1 MSKQKVISGLLL
13 STTVLGGL
21 LLYPTSLVKA
31 EGTELTEVAVTEAPK
46 SNSEEI
52 SVTSENSPSPVLEE
66 AVMVADNNPSTNAES
81 SLKEEEDKKE
91 NVDLELVSNEELVS
105 LSESK
110 NVVEGEEARS
120 TIDTDVIKNSLV
132 EKQELIQETNKS
144 DFFGSKELF
153 EKSVEIVA
161 KNVDSGEIE
170 WEVTFDA
177 KNWSFSREHG
187 GYYFST
193 PKGVQIIEFSDALG
207 RDLLKNYNSSGTD
220 GSKYRLFKDGE
231 SGFSDQWGWSVG
243 LTDSNVLRQWKTEN
257 RFSNIYYLDY
267 PRDTDKVTYRL
278 KGKILDKSLK
288 NISLVAV
295 MKNFDHQNHLF
306 KQIVS
311 VAGLELTL
319 KKLEQVNPNTEKPEK
334 KAPSVP
340 EVDKETEAPI
350 EGLKPK
356 DKITVTVKGG
366 ENSEI
371 TDLDFRYYIYQGN
384 FQRTIS
390 AGTTLAE
397 FLKEIAIK
405 EAPLDNDRK
414 PNDVI
419 LKQGYKVSKWVDD
432 KNNVIQSD
440 TVLSNGMS
448 LTPIVEPKEKPESTP
463 APQPETPKSP
473 STPEKPMV
481 DPKASETEKPGTPEQ
496 PKMPSVPEQPEV
508 PAPSPSPESPKKED
522 MAPNKTKDEIYE
534 PIVQTDKWVVY
545 PVGTSKEEAEKKIL
559 DAVTVPE
566 KAGFVT
572 KEIVGDVPLA
582 AGQYGVNVKV
592 IYDDKSYD
600 VTLVDVHVTS
610 NQTDKQNEDMP
621 RSPEQSRMSEM
632 PKVEPKVEEMQP
644 KVMPQSPEMPSP
656 APEPEQPKTPE
667 VPDMSQPE
675 VPKSETPK
683 MEQPEV
689 VPPTSESEQPQAP
702 MKPETS
708 SPEGPEM
715 PRVPETPEV
724 VPPTPAPEQP
734 RVPEM
739 PDTPAPESPKKE
751 EMVPNKTKDEL
762 YEPIVSMVDWVA
774 YPVGTSKEVA
784 EKKILDA
791 VTVPQEAGPITKE
804 IVGEVPLVEGQY
816 GVNVKVIYDDHSYDI
831 ALVDVKVTNEKSH
844 MDMPQPEV
852 PKKETP
858 KKEQPEMVI
867 PEDKM
872 PEVDNPKQDTP
883 KLEQPKVETPKEEAP
898 KKEIPQTETP
908 KIEVPKESEKEKSDI
923 QKMAKP
929 KQEDQMAKESQ
940 KTDNPSEKM
949 RPESQG
955 AKTTS
960 PAVKQP
966 MTEMSDG
973 KKSQKSKETLPNT
986 GEVGGS
992 LTWLGAVLATLST
1005 FVYVFKNKK
1014 KEE

>member
-66 AVMVADNNPSTNAES
+66 AVMVADNNPSTNADS

-110 NVVEGEEARS
+110 NVVEGEEAPLN
-120 TIDTDVIKNSLV
+120 D
-132 EKQELIQETNKS
+132 EEGLIQGTNFSGNDQGDYYK
-144 DFFGSKELF
+144 
-153 EKSVEIVA
+153 KSVSIEPV
-161 KNVDSGEIE
+161 KVDNNEAT
-170 WEVTFDA
+170 WKVTFDT
-177 KNWSFSREHG
+177 KNWSFDRGRG
-187 GYYFST
+187 GYYFIL
-193 PKGVQIIEFSDALG
+193 PKSLQVTKIVD
-207 RDLLKNYNSSGTD
+207 DKNTDILNKFPKMVNSSNNSSSD
-220 GSKYRLFKDGE
+220 SYRFFSKEEKGSGD
-231 SGFSDQWGWSVG
+231 SDFHAQWEWSVG
-243 LTDSNVLRQWKTEN
+243 NVRGKLSDWRNESSK
-257 RFSNIYYLDY
+257 IYFLKA
-267 PRDTDKVTYRL
+267 PSSHTDKVTYEL
-278 KGKILDKSLK
+278 TAKIENTNVKTLPV
-288 NISLVAV
+288 IAV
-295 MKNFDHQNHLF
+295 MKYFGFFSDV
-306 KQIVS
+306 VS
-311 VAGLELTL
+311 AAGIRM
-319 KKLEQVNPNTEKPEK
+319 VVPDN
-334 KAPSVP
+334 AP
-340 EVDKETEAPI
+340 EVDKKSEVPTLE
-350 EGLKPK
+350 PK
-356 DKITVTVKGG
+356 TIDKVSITFKDVDSLADATYYFYKGSYSVTVPVGSLLKVALPKIVKKPTHDTPKGTLVIPKG
-366 ENSEI
+366 YKLEGWKVDGSNK
-371 TDLDFRYYIYQGN
+371 
-384 FQRTIS
+384 TILE
-390 AGTTLAE
+390 T
-397 FLKEIAIK
+397 
-405 EAPLDNDRK
+405 
-414 PNDVI
+414 DVI
-419 LKQGYKVSKWVDD
+419 TS
-432 KNNVIQSD
+432 
-440 TVLSNGMS
+440 S
-448 LTPIVEPKEKPESTP
+448 LTVVPIVKKSEEFK
-463 APQPETPKSP
+463 PETPKSP
-473 STPEKPMV
+473 SIPEKPMV
-481 DPKASETEKPGTPEQ
+481 DPKVSETEKPGTPEQ

-559 DAVTVPE
+559 DAVMVPKE
-566 KAGFVT
+566 AGET
-572 KEIVGDVPLA
+572 KKEIVGDVPLA

-610 NQTDKQNEDMP
+610 NQTDKPNEDMP
-621 RSPEQSRMSEM
+621 RSPEQPRMSEM

-656 APEPEQPKTPE
+656 APEQPKTPE

-689 VPPTSESEQPQAP
+689 VPPTSESEQSQAP

-724 VPPTPAPEQP
+724 VPPTPAPE
-734 RVPEM
+734 
-739 PDTPAPESPKKE
+739 SPKKE
-751 EMVPNKTKDEL
+751 EMVPDKTKDEL

-804 IVGEVPLVEGQY
+804 IVGDVPLVEGQY

-852 PKKETP
+852 PKKE
-858 KKEQPEMVI
+858 QPEMVI
-867 PEDKM
+867 PEEKM
-872 PEVDNPKQDTP
+872 PKVDNPKQDTP

-908 KIEVPKESEKEKSDI
+908 KIKVPKESEKEKSDI

-940 KTDNPSEKM
+940 KMDNPSEKM
-949 RPESQG
+949 KPESQG
-955 AKTTS
+955 SKTTS

-966 MTEMSDG
+966 MAEMSDG

-986 GEVGGS
+986 GEAGGS
-992 LTWLGAVLATLST
+992 LTWLGAALATLST

>member
-66 AVMVADNNPSTNAES
+66 AVMVADNNPSTTAES

-110 NVVEGEEARS
+110 NVVEGEEKEDSTLKVEDGPLLQATNRS
-120 TIDTDVIKNSLV
+120 S
-132 EKQELIQETNKS
+132 
-144 DFFGSKELF
+144 FFGDQEYFK
-153 EKSVEIVA
+153 KSVSINQVSEGINNTEITWKV
-161 KNVDSGEIE
+161 E
-170 WEVTFDA
+170 FDTE
-177 KNWSFSREHG
+177 KWSFDHHSG
-187 GYYFST
+187 GVYFIIPQGLKLTRIVEETKSSENLLEQF
-193 PKGVQIIEFSDALG
+193 PKKVNYPENGEGNPFRIFSKKEEPLNLE
-207 RDLLKNYNSSGTD
+207 RSFNS
-220 GSKYRLFKDGE
+220 
-231 SGFSDQWGWSVG
+231 QWGWSAGKVG
-243 LTDSNVLRQWKTEN
+243 STEMEKWKENFSDIYFIDSIKGT
-257 RFSNIYYLDY
+257 
-267 PRDTDKVTYRL
+267 
-278 KGKILDKSLK
+278 GKINYQLTAKVNVDLQSTFPF
-288 NISLVAV
+288 IAV
-295 MKNFDHQNHLF
+295 MKSFRYDTVTAAGRIFNVKGTGKTSESNTIAKPALPRVEFIFQEGGNGALDIGATHRIDKGGFSEEGITGETFGEFF
-306 KQIVS
+306 KRVGANERVVPAPGYTFVGWAFARNPDEVID
-311 VAGLELTL
+311 LELKISNDL
-319 KKLEQVNPNTEKPEK
+319 PLLL
-334 KAPSVP
+334 VP
-340 EVDKETEAPI
+340 VMT
-350 EGLKPK
+350 
-356 DKITVTVKGG
+356 
-366 ENSEI
+366 
-371 TDLDFRYYIYQGN
+371 
-384 FQRTIS
+384 
-390 AGTTLAE
+390 
-397 FLKEIAIK
+397 
-405 EAPLDNDRK
+405 
-414 PNDVI
+414 
-419 LKQGYKVSKWVDD
+419 KQ
-432 KNNVIQSD
+432 
-440 TVLSNGMS
+440 
-448 LTPIVEPKEKPESTP
+448 
-463 APQPETPKSP
+463 PQPETPKVP
-473 STPEKPMV
+473 SIPEKPMV
-481 DPKASETEKPGTPEQ
+481 DPKVSETEKPDT
-496 PKMPSVPEQPEV
+496 PEQPEV

-559 DAVTVPE
+559 DAVTVPKE
-566 KAGFVT
+566 AGET
-572 KEIVGDVPLA
+572 KKEIVGDVPLA

-610 NQTDKQNEDMP
+610 NQTDKQNEDM
-621 RSPEQSRMSEM
+621 SQSSEQPRMSEM
-632 PKVEPKVEEMQP
+632 PKVEPKVEEMKP
-644 KVMPQSPEMPSP
+644 EVMPEIPEQPREPKGPEMPSP
-656 APEPEQPKTPE
+656 APEQPKTPE
-667 VPDMSQPE
+667 VQDMSQPE

-689 VPPTSESEQPQAP
+689 VPPTPESEKPLAP

-715 PRVPETPEV
+715 PRVPETP
-724 VPPTPAPEQP
+724 P
-734 RVPEM
+734 
-739 PDTPAPESPKKE
+739 TPAPESPKKE

-791 VTVPQEAGPITKE
+791 VTVPQEAGPVTKE
-804 IVGEVPLVEGQY
+804 VVGEVPLVEGQY

-831 ALVDVKVTNEKSH
+831 ALVDVRVTNEKLH
-844 MDMPQPEV
+844 MDMPQPEA

-858 KKEQPEMVI
+858 KQEQPEMVI
-867 PEDKM
+867 PEEKM
-872 PEVDNPKQDTP
+872 PKADNPKQDTP
-883 KLEQPKVETPKEEAP
+883 KLEQPKVETPKE
-898 KKEIPQTETP
+898 EIPQTETP

-940 KTDNPSEKM
+940 KMDNPSEKM
-949 RPESQG
+949 KPKSQG
-955 AKTTS
+955 AKTTA

-966 MTEMSDG
+966 MAEMSDG
-973 KKSQKSKETLPNT
+973 KKPQKSKETLPNT
-986 GEVGGS
+986 GEAGGS
-992 LTWLGAVLATLST
+992 LTWLGAALATLST

>member
-66 AVMVADNNPSTNAES
+66 AVMVADNNPSTNADS

-110 NVVEGEEARS
+110 NVVEGEEAPLN
-120 TIDTDVIKNSLV
+120 D
-132 EKQELIQETNKS
+132 EEGLIQGTNFSGNDQGDYYK
-144 DFFGSKELF
+144 
-153 EKSVEIVA
+153 KSVSIEPV
-161 KNVDSGEIE
+161 KVDNNEAT
-170 WEVTFDA
+170 WKVTFDT
-177 KNWSFSREHG
+177 KNWSFDRGRG
-187 GYYFST
+187 GYYFIL
-193 PKGVQIIEFSDALG
+193 PKSLQVTKIVD
-207 RDLLKNYNSSGTD
+207 DKNTDILNKFPKMVNSSNNSSSD
-220 GSKYRLFKDGE
+220 SYRFFSKEEKGSGD
-231 SGFSDQWGWSVG
+231 SDFHAQWEWSVG
-243 LTDSNVLRQWKTEN
+243 NVRGKLSDWRNESSK
-257 RFSNIYYLDY
+257 IYFLKA
-267 PRDTDKVTYRL
+267 PSSHTDKVTYEL
-278 KGKILDKSLK
+278 TAKIENTNVKTLPV
-288 NISLVAV
+288 IAV
-295 MKNFDHQNHLF
+295 MKYFGFFSDV
-306 KQIVS
+306 VS
-311 VAGLELTL
+311 AAGIRM
-319 KKLEQVNPNTEKPEK
+319 VVPDN
-334 KAPSVP
+334 AP
-340 EVDKETEAPI
+340 EVDKKSEVPTLE
-350 EGLKPK
+350 PK
-356 DKITVTVKGG
+356 TIDKVSITFKDVDSLADATYYFYKGSYSVTVPVGSLLKVALPKIVKKPTHDTPKGTLVIPKG
-366 ENSEI
+366 YKLEGWKVDGSNK
-371 TDLDFRYYIYQGN
+371 
-384 FQRTIS
+384 TILE
-390 AGTTLAE
+390 T
-397 FLKEIAIK
+397 
-405 EAPLDNDRK
+405 
-414 PNDVI
+414 DVI
-419 LKQGYKVSKWVDD
+419 TS
-432 KNNVIQSD
+432 
-440 TVLSNGMS
+440 S
-448 LTPIVEPKEKPESTP
+448 LTVVPIVKKSEEFK
-463 APQPETPKSP
+463 PETPKSP
-473 STPEKPMV
+473 SIPEKPMV
-481 DPKASETEKPGTPEQ
+481 DPKVSETEKPGTPEQ

-559 DAVTVPE
+559 DAVMVPKE
-566 KAGFVT
+566 AGET
-572 KEIVGDVPLA
+572 KKEIVGDVPLA

-610 NQTDKQNEDMP
+610 NQTDKPNEDMP
-621 RSPEQSRMSEM
+621 RSPEQPRMSEM

-656 APEPEQPKTPE
+656 APEQPKTPE

-689 VPPTSESEQPQAP
+689 VPPTSESEQSQAP

-724 VPPTPAPEQP
+724 VPP
-734 RVPEM
+734 
-739 PDTPAPESPKKE
+739 TPAPESPKKE

-867 PEDKM
+867 PEEKM
-872 PEVDNPKQDTP
+872 PKVDNPKQDTP

-949 RPESQG
+949 KPESQG

-966 MTEMSDG
+966 MTEMSDS
-973 KKSQKSKETLPNT
+973 KKPQKSKETLPNT

-992 LTWLGAVLATLST
+992 LTWLGAALAILST

>member
-110 NVVEGEEARS
+110 NVVEGEEA
-120 TIDTDVIKNSLV
+120 SLND
-132 EKQELIQETNKS
+132 EEGLIQGTNFSGNDQGDYYK
-144 DFFGSKELF
+144 
-153 EKSVEIVA
+153 KSVSIEPV
-161 KNVDSGEIE
+161 KVDNNEAT
-170 WEVTFDA
+170 WKVTFDT
-177 KNWSFSREHG
+177 KNWSFDRGRG
-187 GYYFST
+187 GYYFIL
-193 PKGVQIIEFSDALG
+193 PKSLQVTKIVEGEKTDILDKFPKMVQ
-207 RDLLKNYNSSGTD
+207 DLDNSSSNTHRFF
-220 GSKYRLFKDGE
+220 SKEDRIEGE
-231 SGFSDQWGWSVG
+231 RSFNAQWEWSVG
-243 LTDSNVLRQWKTEN
+243 NVRGKLSDWRNESSK
-257 RFSNIYYLDY
+257 IYFLKA
-267 PRDTDKVTYRL
+267 PSSHTDKVTYEL
-278 KGKILDKSLK
+278 TAKIENTNVKTLPV
-288 NISLVAV
+288 IAV
-295 MKNFDHQNHLF
+295 MKYFGFFSDV
-306 KQIVS
+306 VS
-311 VAGLELTL
+311 AAGIRM
-319 KKLEQVNPNTEKPEK
+319 VVPDN
-334 KAPSVP
+334 AP
-340 EVDKETEAPI
+340 EVDKKSEVPTLE
-350 EGLKPK
+350 PK
-356 DKITVTVKGG
+356 TIDKVSITFKDVDSLADATYYFYKGSYSVTVPVGSLLKVALPKIVKKPTNDTPKG
-366 ENSEI
+366 
-371 TDLDFRYYIYQGN
+371 
-384 FQRTIS
+384 
-390 AGTTLAE
+390 TL
-397 FLKEIAIK
+397 
-405 EAPLDNDRK
+405 
-414 PNDVI
+414 VI
-419 LKQGYKVSKWVDD
+419 PKGYKLEGWKVDG
-432 KNNVIQSD
+432 
-440 TVLSNGMS
+440 SNKTILETDAITSS
-448 LTPIVEPKEKPESTP
+448 LTVVPIVKKIEEFK
-463 APQPETPKSP
+463 PETPKSP
-473 STPEKPMV
+473 SIPEKPMV
-481 DPKASETEKPGTPEQ
+481 DPKVSETEKPGTPEQ
-496 PKMPSVPEQPEV
+496 PKLPSVPEQPEV

-559 DAVTVPE
+559 DAVMVPKE
-566 KAGFVT
+566 AGET
-572 KEIVGDVPLA
+572 KKEIVGDVPLA

-621 RSPEQSRMSEM
+621 RSPEQPRMSEM

-656 APEPEQPKTPE
+656 APEQPKTPE

-689 VPPTSESEQPQAP
+689 VPPTL
-702 MKPETS
+702 
-708 SPEGPEM
+708 
-715 PRVPETPEV
+715 
-724 VPPTPAPEQP
+724 APEQP
-734 RVPEM
+734 RVPKM

-867 PEDKM
+867 PEEKM
-872 PEVDNPKQDTP
+872 PKVDNPKQDTP

-949 RPESQG
+949 KPESQG

-966 MTEMSDG
+966 MTEMSDS
-973 KKSQKSKETLPNT
+973 KKPQKSKETLPNT

-992 LTWLGAVLATLST
+992 LTWLGAAMAILST

>member
-110 NVVEGEEARS
+110 NVVEGEEHPLN
-120 TIDTDVIKNSLV
+120 D
-132 EKQELIQETNKS
+132 EEGLIQGTNFSGNDQGDYYK
-144 DFFGSKELF
+144 
-153 EKSVEIVA
+153 KSVSIEPV
-161 KNVDSGEIE
+161 KVDNNEAT
-170 WEVTFDA
+170 WKVTFDT
-177 KNWSFSREHG
+177 KNWSFDRGRG
-187 GYYFST
+187 GYYFIL
-193 PKGVQIIEFSDALG
+193 PKSLQVTKIVD
-207 RDLLKNYNSSGTD
+207 DKNTDILNKFPKMVNSSNNSSSD
-220 GSKYRLFKDGE
+220 SYRFFSKEEKGSGD
-231 SGFSDQWGWSVG
+231 SDFHAQWEWSVG
-243 LTDSNVLRQWKTEN
+243 NVRGKLSDWRNESSK
-257 RFSNIYYLDY
+257 IYFLKA
-267 PRDTDKVTYRL
+267 PSSHTDKVTYEL
-278 KGKILDKSLK
+278 TAKIENTNVKTLPV
-288 NISLVAV
+288 IAV
-295 MKNFDHQNHLF
+295 MKYFGFLSEV
-306 KQIVS
+306 VS
-311 VAGLELTL
+311 AAGIRM
-319 KKLEQVNPNTEKPEK
+319 VVPDN
-334 KAPSVP
+334 AP
-340 EVDKETEAPI
+340 EVDKKSEVPTLE
-350 EGLKPK
+350 PK
-356 DKITVTVKGG
+356 TIDKVSITFKDVDSLADATYYFYKGSYSVTVPVGSLLKVALPKIVKKPTNDTPKG
-366 ENSEI
+366 
-371 TDLDFRYYIYQGN
+371 
-384 FQRTIS
+384 
-390 AGTTLAE
+390 TL
-397 FLKEIAIK
+397 
-405 EAPLDNDRK
+405 
-414 PNDVI
+414 VI
-419 LKQGYKVSKWVDD
+419 PKGYKLEGWKVDG
-432 KNNVIQSD
+432 
-440 TVLSNGMS
+440 SNKTILETDAITSS
-448 LTPIVEPKEKPESTP
+448 LTVVPIVKKIEEFK
-463 APQPETPKSP
+463 PETPKSP

-481 DPKASETEKPGTPEQ
+481 DPKVSETEMPGTPEQ

-610 NQTDKQNEDMP
+610 NQTDKPNEDMP
-621 RSPEQSRMSEM
+621 RSPEQPRMSEM

-644 KVMPQSPEMPSP
+644 KLMPQSPEMPSP

-667 VPDMSQPE
+667 VP
-675 VPKSETPK
+675 
-683 MEQPEV
+683 
-689 VPPTSESEQPQAP
+689 
-702 MKPETS
+702 
-708 SPEGPEM
+708 EM

-724 VPPTPAPEQP
+724 VPP
-734 RVPEM
+734 
-739 PDTPAPESPKKE
+739 TPAPESPKKE

-867 PEDKM
+867 PEEKM

-949 RPESQG
+949 KPESQG

-992 LTWLGAVLATLST
+992 LTWLGAALATLST

>member
-52 SVTSENSPSPVLEE
+52 SVTSKNSPSPVLEE

-81 SLKEEEDKKE
+81 SLKEEGDKKE

-110 NVVEGEEARS
+110 NVVEGEEA
-120 TIDTDVIKNSLV
+120 SLND
-132 EKQELIQETNKS
+132 EEGLIQGTNFSGNDQGDYYK
-144 DFFGSKELF
+144 
-153 EKSVEIVA
+153 KSVSIEPV
-161 KNVDSGEIE
+161 KVDNNEAT
-170 WEVTFDA
+170 WKVTFDT
-177 KNWSFSREHG
+177 KNWSFDRGRG
-187 GYYFST
+187 GYYFIL
-193 PKGVQIIEFSDALG
+193 PKSLQVTKIVEGEKTDILDKFPKMVQ
-207 RDLLKNYNSSGTD
+207 DLDNSSSNTHRFF
-220 GSKYRLFKDGE
+220 SKEDRIEGE
-231 SGFSDQWGWSVG
+231 RSFNAQWEWSVG
-243 LTDSNVLRQWKTEN
+243 NVRGKLSDWRNESSK
-257 RFSNIYYLDY
+257 IYFLKA
-267 PRDTDKVTYRL
+267 PSSHTDKVTYEL
-278 KGKILDKSLK
+278 TAKIENTNVKTLPV
-288 NISLVAV
+288 IAV
-295 MKNFDHQNHLF
+295 MKYFGFFSDV
-306 KQIVS
+306 VS
-311 VAGLELTL
+311 AAGIRM
-319 KKLEQVNPNTEKPEK
+319 VVPDN
-334 KAPSVP
+334 AP
-340 EVDKETEAPI
+340 EVDKKSEVPTLE
-350 EGLKPK
+350 PK
-356 DKITVTVKGG
+356 TIDKVSITFKDVDSLADATYYFYKGSYSVTVPVGSLLKVALPKIVKKPTNDTPKG
-366 ENSEI
+366 
-371 TDLDFRYYIYQGN
+371 
-384 FQRTIS
+384 
-390 AGTTLAE
+390 TL
-397 FLKEIAIK
+397 
-405 EAPLDNDRK
+405 
-414 PNDVI
+414 VI
-419 LKQGYKVSKWVDD
+419 PKGYKLEGWKVDG
-432 KNNVIQSD
+432 
-440 TVLSNGMS
+440 SNKTILETDAITSS
-448 LTPIVEPKEKPESTP
+448 LTVVPIVKKIEEFK
-463 APQPETPKSP
+463 PETPKSP
-473 STPEKPMV
+473 SIPEKPMV
-481 DPKASETEKPGTPEQ
+481 DPKVSETEKPGTPEQ
-496 PKMPSVPEQPEV
+496 PKKPSVPEQPEA

-559 DAVTVPE
+559 DAVMVPKE
-566 KAGFVT
+566 AGET
-572 KEIVGDVPLA
+572 KKEIVGDVPLA

-610 NQTDKQNEDMP
+610 NQTDKPNEDMP
-621 RSPEQSRMSEM
+621 RSPEQPRMSEM

-715 PRVPETPEV
+715 PRVPEMPD
-724 VPPTPAPEQP
+724 TPAPS
-734 RVPEM
+734 
-739 PDTPAPESPKKE
+739 PAPESPKKE

-804 IVGEVPLVEGQY
+804 IVGEVPLVEGKY

-852 PKKETP
+852 PKKE
-858 KKEQPEMVI
+858 QPEMVI
-867 PEDKM
+867 PEEKM
-872 PEVDNPKQDTP
+872 PKVDNPKQDTP

-949 RPESQG
+949 KPESQG
-955 AKTTS
+955 SKTTS

-966 MTEMSDG
+966 MAEMSDG

-986 GEVGGS
+986 GEAGGS
-992 LTWLGAVLATLST
+992 LTWLGAALATLST

>member
-21 LLYPTSLVKA
+21 LLYPTSLAKA

-46 SNSEEI
+46 SNGEEI
-52 SVTSENSPSPVLEE
+52 PVTSENSPSPVLEE
-66 AVMVADNNPSTNAES
+66 AVMVTDSNPSTDASS

-110 NVVEGEEARS
+110 NVVEGEEKEDS
-120 TIDTDVIKNSLV
+120 TLKV
-132 EKQELIQETNKS
+132 EDGPLIQATNRSSFLGDQEYFK
-144 DFFGSKELF
+144 
-153 EKSVEIVA
+153 KSVSINQVSEGINNAEITWKVEFDTA
-161 KNVDSGEIE
+161 K
-170 WEVTFDA
+170 
-177 KNWSFSREHG
+177 WSFTQDKG
-187 GYYFST
+187 GYYFVIPKDLVLTKITAQSGENILSSFKSPST
-193 PKGVQIIEFSDALG
+193 DQD
-207 RDLLKNYNSSGTD
+207 
-220 GSKYRLFKDGE
+220 KYRLFE
-231 SGFSDQWGWSVG
+231 RRNIEEFNSHWGWSVG
-243 LTDSNVLRQWKTEN
+243 NVGNDALNTWKADAYE
-257 RFSNIYYLDY
+257 IYYLEA
-267 PRDTDKVTYRL
+267 PKSAAKATYQL
-278 KGKILDKSLK
+278 TATVINNEMKKSVP
-288 NISLVAV
+288 LVAV
-295 MKNFDHQNHLF
+295 MKNFRATNFFSGTQ
-306 KQIVS
+306 VTS
-311 VAGLELTL
+311 AAGLLVSISKIKNDSPAL
-319 KKLEQVNPNTEKPEK
+319 PMPGAPEK

-356 DKITVTVKGG
+356 DKITVTVKGR

-440 TVLSNGMS
+440 TVLSNGIS

-481 DPKASETEKPGTPEQ
+481 DPKVSETEKPGTPEQ

-522 MAPNKTKDEIYE
+522 MAPNKTKDEVYE

-610 NQTDKQNEDMP
+610 NQTDKPNEDMP
-621 RSPEQSRMSEM
+621 RSPEQPRMSEM

-656 APEPEQPKTPE
+656 APEQPKTPE

-689 VPPTSESEQPQAP
+689 VPP
-702 MKPETS
+702 
-708 SPEGPEM
+708 
-715 PRVPETPEV
+715 
-724 VPPTPAPEQP
+724 
-734 RVPEM
+734 
-739 PDTPAPESPKKE
+739 TPAPESPKKE

-852 PKKETP
+852 PKKE
-858 KKEQPEMVI
+858 QPEMVI
-867 PEDKM
+867 PEEKM
-872 PEVDNPKQDTP
+872 PKVDNPKQDTP

-940 KTDNPSEKM
+940 KTNNPSEKM
-949 RPESQG
+949 KPESQG

-966 MTEMSDG
+966 MAEMSDG
-973 KKSQKSKETLPNT
+973 KKPQKSKETLPNT
-986 GEVGGS
+986 GEAGGS
-992 LTWLGAVLATLST
+992 LTWLGAALATLST

>member
-52 SVTSENSPSPVLEE
+52 SVTSKNSPSPVLEE

-81 SLKEEEDKKE
+81 FLKEEGDKKE

-110 NVVEGEEARS
+110 NVVEGEEA
-120 TIDTDVIKNSLV
+120 SLND
-132 EKQELIQETNKS
+132 EEGLIQGTNFSGNDQGDYYK
-144 DFFGSKELF
+144 
-153 EKSVEIVA
+153 KSVSIEPV
-161 KNVDSGEIE
+161 KVDNNEAT
-170 WEVTFDA
+170 WKVTFDT
-177 KNWSFSREHG
+177 KNWSFDRGRG
-187 GYYFST
+187 GYYFIL
-193 PKGVQIIEFSDALG
+193 PKSLQVTKIVEGEKTDILDKFPKMVQ
-207 RDLLKNYNSSGTD
+207 DLDNSSSNTHRFF
-220 GSKYRLFKDGE
+220 SKEDRIEGE
-231 SGFSDQWGWSVG
+231 RSFNAQWEWSVG
-243 LTDSNVLRQWKTEN
+243 NVRGKLSDWRNESSK
-257 RFSNIYYLDY
+257 IYFLKA
-267 PRDTDKVTYRL
+267 PSSHTDKVTYEL
-278 KGKILDKSLK
+278 TAKIENTNVKTLPV
-288 NISLVAV
+288 IAV
-295 MKNFDHQNHLF
+295 MKYFGFFSDV
-306 KQIVS
+306 VS
-311 VAGLELTL
+311 AAGIRM
-319 KKLEQVNPNTEKPEK
+319 VVPDN
-334 KAPSVP
+334 AP
-340 EVDKETEAPI
+340 EVDKKSEVPTLE
-350 EGLKPK
+350 PK
-356 DKITVTVKGG
+356 TIDKVSITFKDVDSLADATYYFYKGSYSVTVPVGSLLKVALPKIVKKPTNDTPKG
-366 ENSEI
+366 
-371 TDLDFRYYIYQGN
+371 
-384 FQRTIS
+384 
-390 AGTTLAE
+390 TL
-397 FLKEIAIK
+397 
-405 EAPLDNDRK
+405 
-414 PNDVI
+414 VI
-419 LKQGYKVSKWVDD
+419 PKGYKLEGWKVDG
-432 KNNVIQSD
+432 
-440 TVLSNGMS
+440 SNKTILETDAITSS
-448 LTPIVEPKEKPESTP
+448 LTVVPIVKKIEEFK
-463 APQPETPKSP
+463 PETPKSP
-473 STPEKPMV
+473 SIPEKPMV
-481 DPKASETEKPGTPEQ
+481 DPKVSETEKPGTPEQ
-496 PKMPSVPEQPEV
+496 PKKPSVPEQPEA

-559 DAVTVPE
+559 DAVMVPKE
-566 KAGFVT
+566 AGET
-572 KEIVGDVPLA
+572 KKEIVGDVPLA

-610 NQTDKQNEDMP
+610 NQTDKPNEDMP
-621 RSPEQSRMSEM
+621 RSPEQPRMSEM

-715 PRVPETPEV
+715 PRVPEMPD
-724 VPPTPAPEQP
+724 TPAPS
-734 RVPEM
+734 
-739 PDTPAPESPKKE
+739 PAPESPKKE

-791 VTVPQEAGPITKE
+791 VTVPQEAGPVTKE
-804 IVGEVPLVEGQY
+804 VVGEVPLVEGQY
-816 GVNVKVIYDDHSYDI
+816 GVNVKVIYDDHSYDVV
-831 ALVDVKVTNEKSH
+831 LVDVRVTNEKSH
-844 MDMPQPEV
+844 MDMPQPEA

-858 KKEQPEMVI
+858 KQEQPEMVI
-867 PEDKM
+867 PEEKM
-872 PEVDNPKQDTP
+872 PKVDNPKQDTP

-940 KTDNPSEKM
+940 KMDNPSEKM
-949 RPESQG
+949 KPKSQG

-966 MTEMSDG
+966 MAEMSDG
-973 KKSQKSKETLPNT
+973 KKPQKSKETLPNT
-986 GEVGGS
+986 GEAGGS
-992 LTWLGAVLATLST
+992 LTWLGAALATLST

>member
-13 STTVLGGL
+13 STTVLGGF

-52 SVTSENSPSPVLEE
+52 SMTSENSPSPVLEE

-81 SLKEEEDKKE
+81 SLKEEDKKE

-110 NVVEGEEARS
+110 NVVEGEEAPLN
-120 TIDTDVIKNSLV
+120 D
-132 EKQELIQETNKS
+132 EEGLIQGTNFSGNDQGDYYK
-144 DFFGSKELF
+144 
-153 EKSVEIVA
+153 KSVSIEPV
-161 KNVDSGEIE
+161 KVDNNEAT
-170 WEVTFDA
+170 WKVTFDT
-177 KNWSFSREHG
+177 KNWSFDRGRG
-187 GYYFST
+187 GYYFIL
-193 PKGVQIIEFSDALG
+193 PKSLQVTKIVDGEKTDILDKFPKMVQ
-207 RDLLKNYNSSGTD
+207 DLDNSSSNTHRFF
-220 GSKYRLFKDGE
+220 SKEERIEGE
-231 SGFSDQWGWSVG
+231 RSFNAQWEWSVG
-243 LTDSNVLRQWKTEN
+243 NVRGKLSDWRNESSK
-257 RFSNIYYLDY
+257 IYFLKA
-267 PRDTDKVTYRL
+267 PSSHTDKVTYEL
-278 KGKILDKSLK
+278 TAKIENTNVKTLPV
-288 NISLVAV
+288 IAV
-295 MKNFDHQNHLF
+295 MKYFGFFSDV
-306 KQIVS
+306 VS
-311 VAGLELTL
+311 AAGIRM
-319 KKLEQVNPNTEKPEK
+319 VVPDN
-334 KAPSVP
+334 AP
-340 EVDKETEAPI
+340 EVDKKSEVPTLE
-350 EGLKPK
+350 PK
-356 DKITVTVKGG
+356 TIDKVSITFKDVDSLADATYYFYKGSYSVTVPVGSLLKVALPKIVKKPTNDTPKG
-366 ENSEI
+366 
-371 TDLDFRYYIYQGN
+371 
-384 FQRTIS
+384 
-390 AGTTLAE
+390 TL
-397 FLKEIAIK
+397 
-405 EAPLDNDRK
+405 
-414 PNDVI
+414 VI
-419 LKQGYKVSKWVDD
+419 PKGYKLEGWKVDG
-432 KNNVIQSD
+432 
-440 TVLSNGMS
+440 SNKTILETDAITSS
-448 LTPIVEPKEKPESTP
+448 LTVVPIVKKIEEFK
-463 APQPETPKSP
+463 PETPKSP

-481 DPKASETEKPGTPEQ
+481 DPKVSETEKPGTPEQ

-522 MAPNKTKDEIYE
+522 MAPNKTKDETYE

-621 RSPEQSRMSEM
+621 RSPKQPRMSEM
-632 PKVEPKVEEMQP
+632 PKVEPRVEEMQP

-708 SPEGPEM
+708 SPEGTEM

-739 PDTPAPESPKKE
+739 PDTPAPTPAPESPKKE

-867 PEDKM
+867 PEEKM
-872 PEVDNPKQDTP
+872 PKVDNPKQDTP

-949 RPESQG
+949 KPESQG
-955 AKTTS
+955 SKTTS

-966 MTEMSDG
+966 MAEMSDG
-973 KKSQKSKETLPNT
+973 KKPQKSKETLPNT
-986 GEVGGS
+986 GEAGGS
-992 LTWLGAVLATLST
+992 LTWLGAALATLST

>member
-110 NVVEGEEARS
+110 NVVEGGEKEDS
-120 TIDTDVIKNSLV
+120 TLKV
-132 EKQELIQETNKS
+132 EDGPLIQATNRS
-144 DFFGSKELF
+144 SFFGDQEYFK
-153 EKSVEIVA
+153 KSVSINQISEGINNAEITWKVEFDTA
-161 KNVDSGEIE
+161 KWSFDHHSGGVYFIIPQGLKLTKIVEGTKPSENLLEQFPKNVNYPENGEGNPFRIFSKKE
-170 WEVTFDA
+170 EPL
-177 KNWSFSREHG
+177 NLERSF
-187 GYYFST
+187 
-193 PKGVQIIEFSDALG
+193 
-207 RDLLKNYNSSGTD
+207 NS
-220 GSKYRLFKDGE
+220 
-231 SGFSDQWGWSVG
+231 QWGWSVG
-243 LTDSNVLRQWKTEN
+243 KVGSMEMEKWKEN
-257 RFSNIYYLDY
+257 FSDIYFIDNIKG
-267 PRDTDKVTYRL
+267 T
-278 KGKILDKSLK
+278 GKINYQFTAKVNVDSQSTFPFIAVLKS
-288 NISLVAV
+288 
-295 MKNFDHQNHLF
+295 FRYD
-306 KQIVS
+306 
-311 VAGLELTL
+311 
-319 KKLEQVNPNTEKPEK
+319 
-334 KAPSVP
+334 
-340 EVDKETEAPI
+340 
-350 EGLKPK
+350 
-356 DKITVTVKGG
+356 TVTVAGRIFNVKGTGKTSESNTIAKPALPRVEFIFQEGGNGALDIGATHRIDKGRFSEEGITG
-366 ENSEI
+366 E
-371 TDLDFRYYIYQGN
+371 TFG
-384 FQRTIS
+384 
-390 AGTTLAE
+390 E
-397 FLKEIAIK
+397 FFKRVGANE
-405 EAPLDNDRK
+405 R
-414 PNDVI
+414 V
-419 LKQGYKVSKWVDD
+419 V
-432 KNNVIQSD
+432 
-440 TVLSNGMS
+440 
-448 LTPIVEPKEKPESTP
+448 P
-463 APQPETPKSP
+463 APGYTFVGWAFARNPDEVIDLELKISNDLPLLLVPVMTKQQQPETPKSP

-481 DPKASETEKPGTPEQ
+481 DPKVSETEKPGT
-496 PKMPSVPEQPEV
+496 PEQPEV

-559 DAVTVPE
+559 DAVMVPKE
-566 KAGFVT
+566 AGET
-572 KEIVGDVPLA
+572 KKEIVGDVPLA

-610 NQTDKQNEDMP
+610 NQPDKQNEDMP
-621 RSPEQSRMSEM
+621 RSPEQPRMSEM

-689 VPPTSESEQPQAP
+689 VPPT
-702 MKPETS
+702 
-708 SPEGPEM
+708 
-715 PRVPETPEV
+715 
-724 VPPTPAPEQP
+724 PAPEQP

-739 PDTPAPESPKKE
+739 PDTPAPSPAPESPKKE

-804 IVGEVPLVEGQY
+804 VVGEVPLVEGQY

-872 PEVDNPKQDTP
+872 PKVDNPKQDTP

-949 RPESQG
+949 KPESQG
-955 AKTTS
+955 SKTTS

-966 MTEMSDG
+966 MAEMSDG
-973 KKSQKSKETLPNT
+973 KQPQKSKETLPNT
-986 GEVGGS
+986 GEAGGS
-992 LTWLGAVLATLST
+992 LTWLGAALATLST

>member
-66 AVMVADNNPSTNAES
+66 AVMVADNNPSTTAES

-110 NVVEGEEARS
+110 NVVEGEEAPLN
-120 TIDTDVIKNSLV
+120 D
-132 EKQELIQETNKS
+132 EEGLIQGTNFSGNDQGDYYK
-144 DFFGSKELF
+144 
-153 EKSVEIVA
+153 KSVSIEPV
-161 KNVDSGEIE
+161 KVDNNEATWKVI
-170 WEVTFDA
+170 FDT
-177 KNWSFSREHG
+177 KNWSFDRGRG
-187 GYYFST
+187 GYYFIL
-193 PKGVQIIEFSDALG
+193 PKSLQVTKIVEGEKTDILDKFPKMVQ
-207 RDLLKNYNSSGTD
+207 DLDNSSSNTHRFF
-220 GSKYRLFKDGE
+220 SKEERIEGE
-231 SGFSDQWGWSVG
+231 RSFNAQWEWSVG
-243 LTDSNVLRQWKTEN
+243 NVRGKLSDWRNESSK
-257 RFSNIYYLDY
+257 IYFLKA
-267 PRDTDKVTYRL
+267 PSSHTDKVTYEL
-278 KGKILDKSLK
+278 TAKIENTNVKTLPV
-288 NISLVAV
+288 IAV
-295 MKNFDHQNHLF
+295 MKYFGFLSEV
-306 KQIVS
+306 VS
-311 VAGLELTL
+311 AAGIRM
-319 KKLEQVNPNTEKPEK
+319 VVPDN
-334 KAPSVP
+334 AP
-340 EVDKETEAPI
+340 EVDKKSEVPTLE
-350 EGLKPK
+350 PK
-356 DKITVTVKGG
+356 TIDKVSITFKDVDSLADATYYFYKGSYSVTVPVGSLLKVALPKIVKKPTNDTPKG
-366 ENSEI
+366 
-371 TDLDFRYYIYQGN
+371 
-384 FQRTIS
+384 
-390 AGTTLAE
+390 TL
-397 FLKEIAIK
+397 
-405 EAPLDNDRK
+405 
-414 PNDVI
+414 VI
-419 LKQGYKVSKWVDD
+419 PKGYKLEGWKVDG
-432 KNNVIQSD
+432 
-440 TVLSNGMS
+440 SNKTILETDAITSS
-448 LTPIVEPKEKPESTP
+448 LTVVPIVKKIEEFK
-463 APQPETPKSP
+463 PETPKSP
-473 STPEKPMV
+473 SISEKPMV
-481 DPKASETEKPGTPEQ
+481 DPKVSETEKPGTPEQ

-559 DAVTVPE
+559 DAVTVPKE
-566 KAGFVT
+566 AGET
-572 KEIVGDVPLA
+572 KKEIVGDVPLA

-610 NQTDKQNEDMP
+610 NQPDKQNEDMP
-621 RSPEQSRMSEM
+621 RSPEQPRMSEM

-656 APEPEQPKTPE
+656 APEQPKTPE

-689 VPPTSESEQPQAP
+689 VPPT
-702 MKPETS
+702 
-708 SPEGPEM
+708 
-715 PRVPETPEV
+715 
-724 VPPTPAPEQP
+724 PAPEQP

-739 PDTPAPESPKKE
+739 PDTPAPTPAPESPKKE

-804 IVGEVPLVEGQY
+804 VVGEVPLVEGQY

-852 PKKETP
+852 PKKEIP
-858 KKEQPEMVI
+858 KQEQPEMVI
-867 PEDKM
+867 PEEKM
-872 PEVDNPKQDTP
+872 PKVDNPKQDTP

-940 KTDNPSEKM
+940 KMDNPSEKM
-949 RPESQG
+949 KPKSQG
-955 AKTTS
+955 AKTTA

-966 MTEMSDG
+966 MAEMSDG
-973 KKSQKSKETLPNT
+973 KKPQKSKETLPNT
-986 GEVGGS
+986 GEAGGS
-992 LTWLGAVLATLST
+992 LTWLGAALATLST

>member
-1 MSKQKVISGLLL
+1 M
-13 STTVLGGL
+13 
-21 LLYPTSLVKA
+21 
-31 EGTELTEVAVTEAPK
+31 
-46 SNSEEI
+46 
-52 SVTSENSPSPVLEE
+52 EE
-66 AVMVADNNPSTNAES
+66 AVMVTDNNPSTNADS

-110 NVVEGEEARS
+110 NVVEGEEKEDS
-120 TIDTDVIKNSLV
+120 TLKV
-132 EKQELIQETNKS
+132 EDGPLIQATNRS
-144 DFFGSKELF
+144 SFFGDQEYFK
-153 EKSVEIVA
+153 KSVSINQVSEGINNAEITWKVEFDTA
-161 KNVDSGEIE
+161 KWSFDHHSGGVYFIIPQGLKLTKIVEGTKPSENLLEQFPKNVNYPENGEGNPFRIFSKKE
-170 WEVTFDA
+170 EPL
-177 KNWSFSREHG
+177 NLERSF
-187 GYYFST
+187 
-193 PKGVQIIEFSDALG
+193 
-207 RDLLKNYNSSGTD
+207 NS
-220 GSKYRLFKDGE
+220 
-231 SGFSDQWGWSVG
+231 QWGWSAGKVG
-243 LTDSNVLRQWKTEN
+243 SMEMEKWKEN
-257 RFSNIYYLDY
+257 FSDIYFIDNIKG
-267 PRDTDKVTYRL
+267 T
-278 KGKILDKSLK
+278 GKINYQFTAKVNVDSQSTFPFIAVLKS
-288 NISLVAV
+288 
-295 MKNFDHQNHLF
+295 FRYD
-306 KQIVS
+306 
-311 VAGLELTL
+311 
-319 KKLEQVNPNTEKPEK
+319 
-334 KAPSVP
+334 
-340 EVDKETEAPI
+340 
-350 EGLKPK
+350 
-356 DKITVTVKGG
+356 TVTVAGRIFNVKGTGKTSESNTIAKPALPRVEFIFQEGGNGALDIGATHRIDKGRFSEEGITG
-366 ENSEI
+366 E
-371 TDLDFRYYIYQGN
+371 TFG
-384 FQRTIS
+384 
-390 AGTTLAE
+390 E
-397 FLKEIAIK
+397 FFKRVGANE
-405 EAPLDNDRK
+405 R
-414 PNDVI
+414 V
-419 LKQGYKVSKWVDD
+419 V
-432 KNNVIQSD
+432 
-440 TVLSNGMS
+440 
-448 LTPIVEPKEKPESTP
+448 P
-463 APQPETPKSP
+463 APGYTFVGWAFARNPDEVIDLELKISNDLPLLLVPVMTKQQQPETPKSP

-610 NQTDKQNEDMP
+610 NQTDKPNEDMP
-621 RSPEQSRMSEM
+621 RSPEQPRMSEM

-644 KVMPQSPEMPSP
+644 KLMPQSPEMPSP

-689 VPPTSESEQPQAP
+689 VPP
-702 MKPETS
+702 
-708 SPEGPEM
+708 
-715 PRVPETPEV
+715 
-724 VPPTPAPEQP
+724 
-734 RVPEM
+734 
-739 PDTPAPESPKKE
+739 TPAPESPKKE

-844 MDMPQPEV
+844 MDIPQPEV
-852 PKKETP
+852 P

-867 PEDKM
+867 PEEKM
-872 PEVDNPKQDTP
+872 PKVDNPKQDTP
-883 KLEQPKVETPKEEAP
+883 KLEQPKVETPK
-898 KKEIPQTETP
+898 KEIPQTETP
-908 KIEVPKESEKEKSDI
+908 KIKVPKESEKEKSDI

-940 KTDNPSEKM
+940 KMDNPSEKM
-949 RPESQG
+949 KPESRG
-955 AKTTS
+955 SKTTS

-966 MTEMSDG
+966 MAEMSDG

-986 GEVGGS
+986 GEAGGS
-992 LTWLGAVLATLST
+992 LTWLGAALATLST